1 MARRVIVVGAG
12 ASGLIAAGRAAELGA
27 QVVLLDKMAEA
38 GKKILISGK
47 SRCNITNAA
56 PLTEFLSYYGPKGR
70 FLTNAFH
77 RFFRDELL
85 ALLGRYGVET
95 QTERG
100 GRIFPTSGQASD
112 VRDALLRYAVDHG
125 AQVRYQ
131 TEVNAVSAPDGR
143 VEGVDVS
150 RGGHLPAD
158 AVILATGGASWPDT
172 GSTGYGYV
180 IAQTLGHT
188 IEPLRAALVPLT
200 VAERATAKAL
210 QGVSLRNVSCTF
222 LKRAAESQKAG
233 GRETKL
239 RIPYPLPDT
248 GELLF
253 THFGVSGPLILSA
266 SMVVV
271 DALRA
276 GYEVF
281 LSIDLKPGMTEEEV
295 HARLQRSSRPIHT
308 SNCRRFPGLGPSD
321 AGGCA
326 CRPQPD
332 RAGAPCPPHPRR
344 RARKISSVCS
354 KTSRW
359 TLTGSFP
366 IAAGMVTA
374 GGVSLKEVDPV
385 TFESRK
391 VRGLYIVGELLDLA
405 ADTGGS
411 NLRGCFQHWLP
422 RRRRRCSA
430 RHLTPDLICPWR
442 RRRRP
447 VGGPL
452 LPPAAPDGRGTQ
464 RGLRWFTTAD
474 PPLGV
479 DFAFQ
484 PFCWGTQRGPLC

>member
-295 HARLQRSSRPIHT
+295 HARLQREFEAHPHQQLSTLFQGWVPATLADVLAGLSPIEPERHVH
-308 SNCRRFPGLGPSD
+308 RI
-321 AGGCA
+321 
-326 CRPQPD
+326 
-332 RAGAPCPPHPRR
+332 RADE
-344 RARKISSVCS
+344 RADLVRLLKDF
-354 KTSRW
+354 RW
-359 TLTGSFP
+359 TLTGSLP

-405 ADTGGS
+405 ADTGGF
-411 NLRGCFQHWLP
+411 NLQAAFSTGYLAGAAAALP
-422 RRRRRCSA
+422 
-430 RHLTPDLICPWR
+430 
-442 RRRRP
+442 
-447 VGGPL
+447 
-452 LPPAAPDGRGTQ
+452 GT
-464 RGLRWFTTAD
+464 
-474 PPLGV
+474 
-479 DFAFQ
+479 
-484 PFCWGTQRGPLC
+484 

>member
-131 TEVNAVSAPDGR
+131 TEVNAVSASDGR

-239 RIPYPLPDT
+239 RIPYPASCSSPT
-248 GELLF
+248 
-253 THFGVSGPLILSA
+253 SA
-266 SMVVV
+266 SLV
-271 DALRA
+271 
-276 GYEVF
+276 
-281 LSIDLKPGMTEEEV
+281 P
-295 HARLQRSSRPIHT
+295 
-308 SNCRRFPGLGPSD
+308 
-321 AGGCA
+321 
-326 CRPQPD
+326 
-332 RAGAPCPPHPRR
+332 
-344 RARKISSVCS
+344 
-354 KTSRW
+354 
-359 TLTGSFP
+359 
-366 IAAGMVTA
+366 
-374 GGVSLKEVDPV
+374 
-385 TFESRK
+385 
-391 VRGLYIVGELLDLA
+391 
-405 ADTGGS
+405 
-411 NLRGCFQHWLP
+411 
-422 RRRRRCSA
+422 
-430 RHLTPDLICPWR
+430 
-442 RRRRP
+442 
-447 VGGPL
+447 
-452 LPPAAPDGRGTQ
+452 
-464 RGLRWFTTAD
+464 
-474 PPLGV
+474 
-479 DFAFQ
+479 
-484 PFCWGTQRGPLC
+484 